1 MNLSS
6 RRRDG
11 GAFPWRVHPIW
22 RGVGCLLLIVTPV
35 IAFGL
40 ADTLISYAVAEN
52 PNIFNSLDVDLRG
65 PENLFV
71 KIGAALVLSFIL
83 YLVFSILGSL
93 FYSLAGG
100 PKDERMA
107 ELTKK
112 KPFRR

>member
-1 MNLSS
+1 MNTAS
-6 RRRDG
+6 RRSRG
-11 GAFPWRVHPIW
+11 PFPWRVHPIW
-22 RGVGCLLLIVTPV
+22 RGIGCMLLIVIPV

-40 ADTLISYAVAEN
+40 AETLMSFALSEN
-52 PNIFNSLDVDLRG
+52 PDIFNSLDPDVRG
-65 PENLFV
+65 PENLYV

>member
-1 MNLSS
+1 MNTAGRQS
-6 RRRDG
+6 RG
-11 GAFPWRVHPIW
+11 PFPWRVHPIW
-22 RGVGCLLLIVTPV
+22 RGIGCMLLIVTPV

-40 ADTLISYAVAEN
+40 AETLIAYALTQN
-52 PNIFNSLDVDLRG
+52 PDILNSLDPDVRG

-71 KIGAALVLSFIL
+71 KIGAAAVLSFIL

-100 PKDERMA
+100 HKDERIA

>member
-1 MNLSS
+1 MNTTS
-6 RRRDG
+6 RQGRG
-11 GAFPWRVHPIW
+11 PFPWRVHPIW
-22 RGVGCLLLIVTPV
+22 RGIGCMLLIVIPI

-40 ADTLISYAVAEN
+40 AETLIAYALAEN
-52 PNIFNSLDVDLRG
+52 PTIFNSIDVDVRG
-65 PENLFV
+65 PDNLYV
-71 KIGAALVLSFIL
+71 KIGVALVLSFIL

-100 PKDERMA
+100 PKDERIA